1 MPETCT
7 CGAQLP
13 PDALFCHKCGKPQRD
28 IVPPEPEIVQPSFQP
43 TAGVEAPAQSAP
55 QWSPPEPPAPTFR
68 NPLAVRISLL
78 VGVAGTFLGF
88 IPLLNWLAAG
98 FFTVFFYRRRT
109 KTPLTVN
116 AGMRLGWITG
126 IIMFTMWCIEF
137 ALLKAFGNF
146 KDLLEQQMQGLPS
159 NDPYVQQVLAFLE
172 SPAGLVTVVMMFFV
186 MITCFSVAGGAL
198 GAKLGG
204 GSRS

>member
-28 IVPPEPEIVQPSFQP
+28 IAPPEPEVVQPTFQQADSVEGSF
-43 TAGVEAPAQSAP
+43 QSAP
-55 QWSPPEPPAPTFR
+55 QPAPAEPPPPTFR
-68 NPLAVRISLL
+68 NPIAVRIALL
-78 VGVAGTFLGF
+78 VGIAGSFLGW

-98 FFTVFFYRRRT
+98 FFAVFFYRRKT
-109 KTPLTVN
+109 KAPLTVN

-126 IIMFTMWCIEF
+126 VVMFTLWCVEF

-146 KDLLEQQMQGLPS
+146 QELLEKQLQGLPA

-172 SPAGLVTVVMMFFV
+172 SPSGLVTVVMMFFV

-204 GSRS
+204 GNRG